1 MSEMTSAP
9 GAHGATPPPLLEP
22 PPVVTPLSGAHADSA
37 APAEPL
43 VPWISI
49 WTRPRATLRQVLD
62 TDPRRFVFRLAA
74 LGGVAC
80 ALRLA
85 STSGFGDTHP
95 ASVVLAVCIAGGAIG
110 GILALFLFTSL
121 VGLAGRWLGG
131 QGHTS
136 EVMAALAW
144 SYAPAIWGLA
154 LWLPRAALLGEE
166 TFRSLPASIE
176 GNPPAALLFGFLQ
189 LAHDLIGVWGF
200 LITLKCIA
208 EAQRFS
214 AWRAFGAFV
223 LVGLMVGVPVG
234 LVLVALQALS

>member
-1 MSEMTSAP
+1 MSEITP
-9 GAHGATPPPLLEP
+9 GALGATPPPLTEP
-22 PPVVTPLSGAHADSA
+22 PPVVTHPSGTDSDSA

-62 TDPRRFVFRLAA
+62 SEPRRWVFRLAA
-74 LGGVAC
+74 LGGVAG

-85 STSGFGDTHP
+85 SKSGFGDTHS
-95 ASVVLAVCIAGGAIG
+95 ASIVLAVCIAGGAVG
-110 GILALFLFTSL
+110 GILALFLLTSL

-131 QGHTS
+131 QGRMS

-144 SYAPAIWGLA
+144 SYVPAIWGLA

-166 TFRSLPASIE
+166 TFQSLPASIE

-189 LAHDLIGVWGF
+189 LAQTLIGIWGF

-234 LVLVALQALS
+234 LAMLGLQTLS